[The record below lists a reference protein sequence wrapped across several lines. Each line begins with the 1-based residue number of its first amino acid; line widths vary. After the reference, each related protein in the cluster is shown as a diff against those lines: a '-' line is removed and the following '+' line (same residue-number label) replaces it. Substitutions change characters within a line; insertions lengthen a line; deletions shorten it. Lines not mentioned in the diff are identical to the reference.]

1 MKRLIILLG
10 LILSLSMMLS
20 AELVEIANHG
30 NEIRLISST
39 PGETVLELT
48 LGSFEREAVTINN
61 QTWYS
66 PSLKKGGFT
75 LQQGLPQVPVMAGS
89 VIIPGTAAMQLELV
103 DSDYVD
109 MDMRIAPSKGNLTR
123 NIDPASVPYTFDEFY
138 TTDSVYPLKSA
149 ELSDP
154 FILRDYRGITVRFN
168 PFVYSPSTAT
178 TRVYTRLR
186 VRLIAN
192 GTDMTNA
199 ITTPKTSYAREF
211 SSIYENMFLNFAQAK
226 YPSLAEE
233 GRILVIKHSMFDAAI
248 QPWVEWK
255 QQNGYA
261 VSVVDVQVAG
271 PTANQIKTFIQNQYN
286 QNDGLMFVQIMGDAP
301 QVPSLSS
308 GGGGSDPSYALLAG
322 NDNYPDIY
330 VGRFSAENAAQMQ
343 TQVQRSVE
351 YERDLQTDATWLQ
364 AAMGIASNEGGGGMG
379 DNGESDQV
387 HMELI
392 RTDLLN
398 YGYTSVDQMYQN
410 FGATAAQVATHVNA
424 GRGFINYVG
433 HGSDISW
440 VTTGFNSTN
449 VNSLTNNNKLPFIV
463 SVACVNGN
471 FVSRTCFAE
480 AWLRATNNRTP
491 TGAIAMYAS
500 TVNQGWNPPMRGQ
513 DEITDLLIAEAKQT
527 IGGLFFNGSSKMI
540 EVYGNDG
547 FSEFKNWT
555 IFGDASLMVR
565 TKTPTEA
572 LAAYNPVM
580 LLGMSSIS
588 VTTEPSARVTLSGG
602 GLTYAKAIADASGLA
617 VLNLDIL
624 PDQPMNLTLTITA
637 FNKVTHLGTVEVLPA
652 EGAYIVVTD
661 VQVQGENNNSP
672 EFDEVVTIQ
681 VAMENVGSDPAQGV
695 SVSVSTLDPHLTVL
709 GSAELINDIDSNTSA
724 STVTGIAIQI
734 SDSVPDQYVAS
745 YTVEVNLAD
754 GSNYSYDNTMTIN
767 APSLSW
773 GFMQVDDS
781 DGNANGRIDPGESF
795 IISIPITNIGHAAS
809 PEVFT
814 SIMINGGEAL
824 ITPIQDNIP
833 GLAVDTQASATFMVS
848 LSSQVV
854 PGTTIQITAMATFA
868 NITTLNTYSVIAG
881 VLLENFENG
890 LGNFP
895 WSFTNG
901 TWIVTQ
907 GGYNSNMSIRSAPI
921 GNGQSTS
928 MSVTMNNPADG
939 IISFWKKTSSE
950 DSHDFLKFYV
960 NGMLKNQWSGI
971 DPDWVQVSYMVMAG
985 TNTYRWEYVKDGSLT
1000 AGADCVWIDEI
1011 IFPAESLHYGVP
1023 DIHVDQTNLDFG
1035 NIEVLDVATLPITI
1049 TNEGEAQMIGT
1060 IQVPAPYTLDPESQE
1075 TVNSINYVLPANE
1088 SLVISVGFR
1097 PTTEGVF
1104 PANLIIT
1111 SDDPDNPSLTITLF
1125 GSASTVS
1132 NEDLVNPVAT
1142 ELKGNYPNPFNPNTN
1157 ISFTLKTRERV
1168 NIDIYNVLGQRVKT
1182 LVNSELNPGTHTVN
1196 WNGKD
1201 SNGRNVSSGI
1211 YFYKMQA
1218 GKYSNTKKMI
1228 LMK

>member
-1 MKRLIILLG
+1 MKKLIILLG
-10 LILSLSMMLS
+10 LILSLGLMLN

-30 NEIRLISST
+30 NEIRLIHST
-39 PGETVLELT
+39 PAETILELT

-61 QTWYS
+61 QIWYT
-66 PSLKKGGFT
+66 PLLNKAGLT
-75 LQQGLPQVPVMAGS
+75 LDQGLPQVPVMAGS

-103 DSDYVD
+103 SSEFVD

-123 NIDPASVPYTFDEFY
+123 NIDPATVPYTFDDFY
-138 TTDSVYPLKSA
+138 NTDSMFPLKSA
-149 ELSDP
+149 ELSEP

-186 VRLIAN
+186 VRLIAS

-199 ITTPKTSYAREF
+199 LTSPKTSYAREF

-233 GRILVIKHSMFDAAI
+233 GRILVIKNSMFDATI

-255 QQNGYA
+255 QQNGYD

-271 PTANQIKTFIQNQYN
+271 PTANQIKAYIQNQYDL
-286 QNDGLMFVQIMGDAP
+286 NDGLMFVQIMGDAP

-308 GGGGSDPSYALLAG
+308 GGGGSDPSFALLAG

-330 VGRFSAENAAQMQ
+330 VGRFSAQTVAEMQ

-351 YERDLQTDATWLQ
+351 YERDIQADATWLQ
-364 AAMGIASNEGGGGMG
+364 AAMGIASNEGGGSQG
-379 DNGESDQV
+379 DMGESDQV

-410 FGATAAQVATHVNA
+410 FGATSAQVSTNVNA

-433 HGSDISW
+433 HGSDTSW
-440 VTTGFNSTN
+440 VTTGFNNNN
-449 VNSLTNNNKLPFIV
+449 VNALTNDNMLPFIV

-480 AWLRATNNRTP
+480 AWLRATNNGNP

-513 DEITDLLIAEAKQT
+513 DEINDLLIAESKQT

-540 EVYGNDG
+540 EVYGADG

-565 TKTPTEA
+565 TKTPVEA
-572 LAAYNPVM
+572 LVEYNPV
-580 LLGMSSIS
+580 LLIGMENLS
-588 VTTEPSARVTLSGG
+588 VTTEPNARVTLSGAG
-602 GLTYAKAIADASGLA
+602 IIYGKAIADASGMA
-617 VLNLDIL
+617 QLNLDIL
-624 PDQPMNLTLTITA
+624 PDQPMTLTLTITA
-637 FNKVTHLGTVEVLPA
+637 YNKVTHLGMVEVLPA
-652 EGAYIVVTD
+652 DGAYIIVTGI
-661 VQVQGENNNSP
+661 QVQDDNNNSP
-672 EFDEVVTIQ
+672 DFDEVVTIH
-681 VAMENVGSDPAQGV
+681 VNMDNVGSDAAEDV
-695 SVSVSTLDPHLTVL
+695 SVAVSTLDPHITVL
-709 GSAELINDIDSNTSA
+709 GAAELIDNIDPNASG
-724 STVTGIAIQI
+724 STVMGIDLQI
-734 SDSVPDQYVAS
+734 SDSVPDQHLAS
-745 YTVEVNLAD
+745 FTVEVNLGD
-754 GSNYSYDNTMTIN
+754 GSSYAYDYNMTIN
-767 APSLSW
+767 APNLSW
-773 GFMQVDDS
+773 GFMHVDDS
-781 DGNANGRIDPGESF
+781 EGNENGRIDPGESF
-795 IISIPITNIGHAAS
+795 VLSIPISNIGHAAS
-809 PEVFT
+809 PEILT
-814 SIMINGGEAL
+814 TIMISGGEA
-824 ITPIQDNIP
+824 IVTPILDTVANLGVDN
-833 GLAVDTQASATFMVS
+833 DASVMFMVS

-854 PGTTIQITAMATFA
+854 PGTTIQITAMATYT
-868 NITTLNTYSVIAG
+868 NVTSLNTYSVIAG

-895 WSFTNG
+895 WNFTDG
-901 TWIVTQ
+901 TWIIDE
-907 GGYNSNMSIRSAPI
+907 GGYNSSMAVRSAPI
-921 GNGQSTS
+921 SHGQSTS
-928 MSVTMNNPADG
+928 MSITMYNPADG

-950 DSHDFLKFYV
+950 QGHDYLKFYV

-971 DPDWVQVSYMVMAG
+971 DADWNQVSYMVMAG
-985 TNTYRWEYVKDGSLT
+985 TNTYRWEYAKDGSVSE
-1000 AGADCVWIDEI
+1000 GNDCVWIDEI
-1011 IFPAESLHYGVP
+1011 IFPAESLETGAP
-1023 DIHVDQTNLDFG
+1023 ELLVDQTNLDFG
-1035 NIEVLDVATLPITI
+1035 NIHIGEEFALPITI
-1049 TNEGEAQMIGT
+1049 SNEGEAQMIGT
-1060 IQVPAPYTLDPESQE
+1060 IQVPAPYTLDAEAIDVLSL
-1075 TVNSINYVLPANE
+1075 INYVLAPDE
-1088 SLVISVGFR
+1088 SLVLSIGFR
-1097 PTTEGVF
+1097 PTSEGVF

-1111 SDDPDNPSLTITLF
+1111 SDDPNNLALTITLF
-1125 GSASTVS
+1125 GSATPVS
-1132 NEDLVNPVAT
+1132 NEDMVNPVVT

-1157 ISFTLKTRERV
+1157 ISFSLKTRERV
-1168 NIDIYNVLGQRVKT
+1168 SIDIYNVLGQRVKS

-1201 SNGRNVSSGI
+1201 NNGRNVSSGI